1 MEERDRP
8 SQTGRDKMKDRGVDP
23 DRFQLFLDAMPQ
35 GARHL
40 LVSLIETGP
49 GALIVPDPDAPPS
62 LKHLLSDSRMTPDEK
77 ARWEAERPE
86 EELPPGQRRRRR
98 PPRG

>member
-1 MEERDRP
+1 
-8 SQTGRDKMKDRGVDP
+8 MKDRGVDP
-23 DRFQLFLDAMPQ
+23 DRFQLFLDVIPQ

-77 ARWEAERPE
+77 ARWEAERPKKE
-86 EELPPGQRRRRR
+86 PGPGRPTRPRKRR
-98 PPRG
+98 